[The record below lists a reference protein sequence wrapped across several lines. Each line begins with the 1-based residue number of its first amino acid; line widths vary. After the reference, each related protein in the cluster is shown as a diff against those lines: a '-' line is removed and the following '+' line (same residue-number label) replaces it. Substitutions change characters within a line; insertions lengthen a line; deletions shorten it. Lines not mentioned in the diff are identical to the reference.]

1 MQWFW
6 DSTRGIAEA
15 SELKERFLTLDLLLD
30 REQKSATARGKVFV
44 ADGIG
49 FATLLELPD
58 DYPAGVPI
66 LRCDPK
72 EIPWKPD
79 RHANEQTGEGCL
91 CVRSEYRIHWPFG
104 SSLATF
110 IERLVV
116 PYFIGQFYY
125 DTHGCWPPTGHR
137 SHGPPGIIEAYVD
150 LTAQL
155 GNSSTETIE
164 RLMRLLARKAHPK
177 GHELCPCGSMKPLRK
192 CHGEVIRNLR
202 RNVAPQDAVAD
213 LAHTFQSSFS
223 RRPASQRH

>member
-6 DSTRGIAEA
+6 DSTGGIAEA
-15 SELKERFLTLDLLLD
+15 SELKERFPTLNLLLD
-30 REQKSATARGKVFV
+30 REEKSAAVRGTLFV
-44 ADGIG
+44 ADEIG
-49 FATLLELPD
+49 FAMLLELPD
-58 DYPAGVPI
+58 DYPDRVPI

-72 EIPWKPD
+72 EIPWKAD
-79 RHANEQTGEGCL
+79 RHVNEQTGEGCL

-104 SSLATF
+104 SSLTTF

-125 DTHGCWPPTGHR
+125 DTHGRWPPTGHR
-137 SHGPPGIIEAYVD
+137 SHGPAGIIEAYVD
-150 LTAQL
+150 LAAQL

-202 RNVAPQDAVAD
+202 RNVAPQDAAAD
-213 LAHTFQSSFS
+213 LAHTFQSSS
-223 RRPASQRH
+223 NRRPVAQRH